1 MSKMLQPV
9 DGNNQFTG
17 TLSKIFT
24 MIDNY
29 VYLYHTDT
37 LIAIPTYPE
46 SIGDVMNS
54 SFQQTPILSRS
65 APIYSYQNS
74 GPRSFSITLHL
85 HRDIM
90 NQINVEQSNL
100 RVEELQ
106 DEDYLDLFV
115 RQLQSM
121 ALPKYAAA
129 EKMVNPPLVAVRFSN
144 DVFCKGVING
154 GVTVSYSGPILRTNR
169 YAQVDVEFTIN
180 ECDPY
185 DAVSVTN
192 MGSYRGLSTD
202 LERRLWK
209 TADSKSKR
217 SVSGVI

>member
-121 ALPKYAAA
+121 ALPK
-129 EKMVNPPLVAVRFSN
+129 
-144 DVFCKGVING
+144 
-154 GVTVSYSGPILRTNR
+154 
-169 YAQVDVEFTIN
+169 
-180 ECDPY
+180 
-185 DAVSVTN
+185 
-192 MGSYRGLSTD
+192 
-202 LERRLWK
+202 
-209 TADSKSKR
+209 
-217 SVSGVI
+217 